1 MLLQGGIVA
10 GLVAILVIEVRKKS
24 KNSNQGGEGAGSSA
38 ECDNWR
44 NFKKEYEDCV
54 QAKGGANPCSY
65 GIYGRSGGP
74 PPPPKDCKCNP
85 GQ

>member
-10 GLVAILVIEVRKKS
+10 GLVAILVIELSKKS

-44 NFKKEYEDCV
+44 KFKDEYNNCTR
-54 QAKGGANPCSY
+54 AGGGVVPCSY
-65 GIYGRSGGP
+65 GIYGRNGGP
-74 PPPPKDCKCNP
+74 PPPPKGCKCNP
-85 GQ
+85 GK